1 MIQYFYTF
9 QTDHHDKF
17 IYNMSPYKRYYVVI
31 DYIPHTVYFISM
43 LFLLFFKHN
52 TIANLIEYNIV

>member
-1 MIQYFYTF
+1 
-9 QTDHHDKF
+9 
-17 IYNMSPYKRYYVVI
+17 MSPYKIYYAVI